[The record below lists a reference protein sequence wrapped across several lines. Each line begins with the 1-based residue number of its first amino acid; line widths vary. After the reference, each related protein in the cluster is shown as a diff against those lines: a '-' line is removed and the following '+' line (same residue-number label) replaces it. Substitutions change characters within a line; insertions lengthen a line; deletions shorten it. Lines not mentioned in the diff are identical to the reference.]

1 MKLILTKDVENLGQ
15 IGDIVN
21 VKEGYARNY
30 LIPKELVFEAT
41 PANEKIIQKEKIKA
55 DKKRKENRKAIDELC
70 QKLEKLSLTA
80 PVQVGEK
87 DKLYG
92 SVTTQDISDL
102 LKKEGFDIDKRKIE
116 ISNPIKALGIYSVK
130 IKLDIEVTA
139 TTKVWVVKM

>member
-1 MKLILTKDVENLGQ
+1 MKLILVKDVEKLGQ

-30 LIPKELVFEAT
+30 LIPKKLVLEAT
-41 PANEKIIQKEKIKA
+41 EANKKVVEKEKIKA
-55 DKKRKENRKAIDELC
+55 EQRRKESKKEAEELC
-70 QKLEKLSLTA
+70 QKLEKLSLTV

-92 SVTTQDISDL
+92 SVTAQDISDL

-116 ISNPIKALGIYSVK
+116 VANTIKTLGIYSIK
-130 IKLDIEVTA
+130 IKLDPEIIA